1 MGLRENPFCNITVQ
15 WQNPWK
21 TLIQKDN
28 LAKNSMQLNK
38 IMITMIVVLILTS
51 SVSFFGQDSFSAY
64 ARHGNH
70 KKIQHDNHVDSSHK
84 IIKQKVRHHKI
95 Q

>member
-1 MGLRENPFCNITVQ
+1 MGLGKTPFVILQCNDQ
-15 WQNPWK
+15 RK

-28 LAKNSMQLNK
+28 LAKNSMQFNK
-38 IMITMIVVLILTS
+38 IMITVLVVLILTS

-64 ARHGNH
+64 ARHGNY

-95 Q
+95 K